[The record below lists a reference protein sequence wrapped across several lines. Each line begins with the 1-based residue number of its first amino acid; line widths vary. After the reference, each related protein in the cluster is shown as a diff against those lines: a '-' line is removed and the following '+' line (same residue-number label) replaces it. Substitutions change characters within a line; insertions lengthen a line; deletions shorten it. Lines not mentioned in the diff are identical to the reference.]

1 MIKFS
6 PILAW
11 VIYHFSNNP
20 TILNVKLTCFSK
32 RAKMDDAQLNGWQT
46 IGNIAM
52 LLNLIGEALPQLII
66 RYVLLYFFIYLLSP
80 SDAIGQFEK

>member
-1 MIKFS
+1 
-6 PILAW
+6 
-11 VIYHFSNNP
+11 
-20 TILNVKLTCFSK
+20 
-32 RAKMDDAQLNGWQT
+32 MDDAQLNGWQT

-80 SDAIGQFEK
+80 SDVIGQFEK